1 MYNCTYMLN
10 SYQYVHNI
18 EKSAHTT
25 VHLKKGLVYEIT
37 RWKGWYVFNITLVF
51 AWSQNVTYV
60 YCSFSGL
67 TRQLFFRIFFLRK
80 SISYKYKATY
90 D

>member
-18 EKSAHTT
+18 EKSAHKT

-37 RWKGWYVFNITLVF
+37 R
-51 AWSQNVTYV
+51 
-60 YCSFSGL
+60 
-67 TRQLFFRIFFLRK
+67 
-80 SISYKYKATY
+80 
-90 D
+90 